1 MIMVIKGTRQGVLL
15 SKYIELWNDIREY
28 FNLMT
33 HTYQVLPAVTK
44 DLKQEAHKVRHNVYC
59 AELKYEEGNLDGTEK
74 DGYDQHSTQMV
85 VYSRTEKSYIGCVRL
100 VHGQHQGSNHHM
112 PLEHHCQNGLN
123 QQVMSMIKSS
133 GHKYAEVSRL
143 AIDREYRHIGRKKS
157 DRGLGKRPS
166 SKSSCVLL
174 SLYLGVFSL
183 AKQQKIRYLFAMVEP
198 RLLKNLHHH
207 SIPAMQIGDGVDHR
221 GLRVPIMIDVEDI
234 ERIIPKVMRPLYSAI
249 HKDISKLLGTVQDD
263 LIPTVEEYA
272 NNAYFTKKVARAQS
286 TASN

>member
-1 MIMVIKGTRQGVLL
+1 MVTKGIRQGLLL
-15 SKYIELWNDIREY
+15 SKYINFWNDIREY

-33 HTYQVLPAVTK
+33 YAYQVLPAVTN
-44 DLKQEAHKVRHNVYC
+44 DLKHHAHKVRHNVYC
-59 AELKYEEGNLDGTEK
+59 AELNYEETNLDGTEK
-74 DGYDQHSTQMV
+74 DEYDHHSTQMV
-85 VYSRTEKSYIGCVRL
+85 VYSRIEKSYIGCVRL
-100 VHGQHQGSNHHM
+100 VHGQHGGNNHHM

-123 QQVMSMIKSS
+123 HQLMSMIKNS

-183 AKQQKIRYLFAMVEP
+183 AKQQNIRYLFAIVEP

-207 SIPAMQIGDGVDHR
+207 SVPAIQIGEGVDHR

-249 HKDISKLLGTVQDD
+249 HRDVSKLLDTVQDD
-263 LIPTVEEYA
+263 FIQNPEVYED
-272 NNAYFTKKVARAQS
+272 NAYLTKKVAS
-286 TASN
+286 SHSVSSN